1 MVLLDLEKQDP
12 DKASQK
18 LDKIYL
24 SLVKLYLQ
32 ENNFIKVKQILS
44 SMELRLE
51 ALSNKDAYSYKMMN
65 ELANVLVEKG
75 LKDDGLQF
83 YKKSL
88 ICLKRRHKNNFMAL
102 PETAKI
108 LFNMAKVYQI
118 IGNYDEVQKL
128 FYQAVEVW

>member
-1 MVLLDLEKQDP
+1 MVLLDLEKKDS
-12 DKASQK
+12 DKASSK

-51 ALSNKDAYSYKMMN
+51 AISNKDAYSYKLMN
-65 ELANVLVEKG
+65 ELANILVKAN
-75 LKDDGLQF
+75 LKEDAIAF
-83 YKKSL
+83 YKKAL
-88 ICLKRRHKNNFMAL
+88 ICLKRRHKNNFMSL

-108 LFNMAKVYQI
+108 LFNMAKV
-118 IGNYDEVQKL
+118 
-128 FYQAVEVW
+128 